1 GRDLSEEVGG
11 LSTLRALEALDADP
25 ATELIVLI
33 SKPPAPEVARTVREA
48 VAELGTP
55 VVTALLGSGQDD
67 LTAAAENA
75 LRALG
80 VAVPSWRSW
89 PAPAPPPP
97 DDRPRAGGRD
107 SGGAGAGRTGTDTE
121 GAGGSGGG
129 TRAGTL
135 RGVYSGG
142 TLCAEARLIAG
153 TGRFTDFGDDAYTR
167 GRAHP
172 MIDPALR
179 LEALAEVP
187 PGDVVLL
194 DVVLGHGADPDPSAR
209 LAPGIAAAVARGVP
223 VVVALVGSEGDPQG
237 LNAQAEAVRA
247 AGAAVFASNAQAARH
262 AAGLLASA
270 R

>member
-1 GRDLSEEVGG
+1 MIKRNLLVMGLAVLLSACGFQLRGTGTTELAIKELDLS
-11 LSTLRALEALDADP
+11 
-25 ATELIVLI
+25 
-33 SKPPAPEVARTVREA
+33 ARNAYGETVRQLRQVLES
-48 VAELGTP
+48 
-55 VVTALLGSGQDD
+55 SGVKVSTGAPYKLILTDEQDSQRI
-67 LTAAAENA
+67 L
-75 LRALG
+75 
-80 VAVPSWRSW
+80 SY
-89 PAPAPPPP
+89 
-97 DDRPRAGGRD
+97 
-107 SGGAGAGRTGTDTE
+107 AGAGRTGTDTEGAGAGRAGTGTE

-153 TGRFTDFGDDAYTR
+153 TGEFTDFGDDAYTR

-247 AGAAVFASNAQAARH
+247 AGAAVFTSNAQAARH